1 MAAHATLNLWSQLII
16 EMSRC
21 SSAHSSTDK
30 FRARCWALF
39 YCLLLLN
46 DGLVWSHYWAA
57 DCSSY
62 QPVIASILSSSSSAS
77 LFQRPFV
84 WSLISS
90 SPTFQFYSN
99 VAPPRD
105 KTLSHCH
112 CCCCNESTVHNNWT
126 VMGLRATFESDKKPS
141 SSSNQTFPLPFA
153 LFFLRSCSASWIRDP
168 MIRHDL
174 KLSAERTCTER
185 SA

>member
-1 MAAHATLNLWSQLII
+1 MFIRAQFNRQVQSTVLSSVLLPPVVEWRPGLISLLGCGLFI
-16 EMSRC
+16 I
-21 SSAHSSTDK
+21 ST
-30 FRARCWALF
+30 
-39 YCLLLLN
+39 
-46 DGLVWSHYWAA
+46 
-57 DCSSY
+57 
-62 QPVIASILSSSSSAS
+62 VIASISSSSSSAS